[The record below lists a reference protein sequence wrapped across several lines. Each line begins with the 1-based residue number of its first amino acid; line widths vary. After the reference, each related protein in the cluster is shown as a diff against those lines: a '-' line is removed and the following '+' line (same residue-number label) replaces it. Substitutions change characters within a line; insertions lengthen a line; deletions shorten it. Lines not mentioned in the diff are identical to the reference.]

1 MQRVIQEILDAMAGD
16 LTAEQLQKL
25 SNVLQIKLTEW
36 RHSETQVVKSDG
48 GWERILKMFLAT
60 KKLENCS
67 DGTLDAYRRCVVM
80 MMQGIG
86 KRVQD
91 ITVNDLRYYL
101 ARYQQDRQISLSY
114 LETLRHYISSFF
126 GWCAEEGY
134 IHSNP
139 ARRLIRVKVPKM
151 IKHPFTA
158 EERERLKIAAEKQRD
173 IALMEVMYSTAGRIG
188 EIVSLNR
195 DDVNLTERSI
205 LLYGS
210 KGKADRK
217 VYLTEQAAYHLRKYL
232 ATRSDENPALFVS
245 DRAPHKRISVA
256 AVQAMLRKIGKQTGI
271 HAHPHKFRRTLLTD
285 AGSRGIP
292 LQEIQRYAGHVKP
305 DTTMI
310 YVDVKDESIRSSFRR
325 LIA

>member
-1 MQRVIQEILDAMAGD
+1 MQGIIREIMDAMAGD
-16 LTAEQLQKL
+16 LTDEQLQKL

-36 RHSETQVVKSDG
+36 RHNETHVVKSDG
-48 GWERILKMFLAT
+48 GWGRILKMFLAT

-67 DGTLDAYRRCVVM
+67 DGTLEAYRRCIVM
-80 MMQGIG
+80 MMQSIG

-101 ARYQQDRQISLSY
+101 ARYQQDRNISLSY

-134 IHSNP
+134 LHNNP
-139 ARRLIRVKVPKM
+139 ARRLARVKVPNK

-158 EERERLKIAAEKQRD
+158 EERERLKLAAEKQRD

-188 EIVSLNR
+188 EIVGLNR
-195 DDVNLTERSI
+195 DSVDLDNRTV

-232 ATRSDENPALFVS
+232 LSRTDNNTALFVT

-256 AVQAMLRKIGKQTGI
+256 AVQAMLRKIGRRTGI

-310 YVDVKDESIRSSFRR
+310 YVDVRDESIRSSFRR

>member
-1 MQRVIQEILDAMAGD
+1 MVRRRGIFTKQPCQTVDPGE
-16 LTAEQLQKL
+16 
-25 SNVLQIKLTEW
+25 S
-36 RHSETQVVKSDG
+36 
-48 GWERILKMFLAT
+48 T
-60 KKLENCS
+60 KK
-67 DGTLDAYRRCVVM
+67 
-80 MMQGIG
+80 
-86 KRVQD
+86 
-91 ITVNDLRYYL
+91 
-101 ARYQQDRQISLSY
+101 
-114 LETLRHYISSFF
+114 
-126 GWCAEEGY
+126 
-134 IHSNP
+134 
-139 ARRLIRVKVPKM
+139 

-158 EERERLKIAAEKQRD
+158 EERERLKLAAEKQRD

-195 DDVNLTERSI
+195 DDVNMTERSI

-232 ATRSDENPALFVS
+232 DSRSDTEPALFVS
-245 DRAPHKRISVA
+245 DRAPHQRISVA
-256 AVQAMLRKIGKQTGI
+256 AVQAMLRKIGRVTGI

-285 AGSRGIP
+285 AGARGIP

>member
-1 MQRVIQEILDAMAGD
+1 MQGIIREILDTMAVE

-36 RHSETQVVKSDG
+36 RHGETQVVKSDG

-67 DGTLDAYRRCVVM
+67 DGTLDAYRRCIVM
-80 MMQGIG
+80 MMQSIG
-86 KRVQD
+86 KRVRD
-91 ITVNDLRYYL
+91 IMVNDLRYYL
-101 ARYQQDRQISLSY
+101 ARYQQDRHISLSY

-126 GWCAEEGY
+126 GWCSEEGY
-134 IHSNP
+134 LRNNP
-139 ARRLIRVKVPKM
+139 ARRLIRVKVPKK

-195 DDVNLTERSI
+195 DNVDLNNRTVM
-205 LLYGS
+205 LYGE
-210 KGKADRK
+210 KGKADRI
-217 VYLTEQAAYHLRKYL
+217 VYLTEQAAYHLRMYL
-232 ATRSDENPALFVS
+232 NTRSDTNPALFVS
-245 DRAPHKRISVA
+245 DRAPHNRISVA
-256 AVQAMLRKIGKQTGI
+256 AVQAMLRKLGRKTGI

>member
-1 MQRVIQEILDAMAGD
+1 MQGIIREILDTMASE

-36 RHSETQVVKSDG
+36 DREDTQVVKSDG

-67 DGTLDAYRRCVVM
+67 DGTLDAYRRCIVM
-80 MMQGIG
+80 MMQAIG

-126 GWCAEEGY
+126 GWCSEEGY
-134 IHSNP
+134 LHNNP
-139 ARRLIRVKVPKM
+139 ARRLSRVKVPKKM
-151 IKHPFTA
+151 KHPFTA

-188 EIVSLNR
+188 EIISLNR
-195 DDVNLTERSI
+195 DSVDLDNRTV
-205 LLYGS
+205 LLYGE
-210 KGKADRK
+210 KGKTDRK
-217 VYLTEQAAYHLRKYL
+217 VYLTEQAAYHLRIYL
-232 ATRSDENPALFVS
+232 ISRTDNNPALFVS

-256 AVQAMLRKIGKQTGI
+256 AVQAMLRKLGRKTGI

>member
-1 MQRVIQEILDAMAGD
+1 MQRAIQEILDAMASE

-25 SNVLQIKLTEW
+25 ANVLQIKLTEW
-36 RHSETQVVKSDG
+36 RHNETQVVKSDN
-48 GWERILKMFLAT
+48 GWERILKLFLAT

-67 DGTLDAYRRCVVM
+67 DGTLEAYRRCIVM
-80 MMQGIG
+80 MMQSIG

-101 ARYQQDRQISLSY
+101 ARYQQDRNISLSY

-126 GWCAEEGY
+126 GWCSEEGY
-134 IHSNP
+134 LHSNP
-139 ARRLIRVKVPKM
+139 AKRLIRVKVPKK

-158 EERERLKIAAEKQRD
+158 EERERLKLAAEKQRD
-173 IALMEVMYSTAGRIG
+173 IALMEVMYSTAARIG
-188 EIVSLNR
+188 EIISLDRDSVDLDNR
-195 DDVNLTERSI
+195 TV

-232 ATRSDENPALFVS
+232 LSRTDNNPALFVS
-245 DRAPHKRISVA
+245 DREPHKRISVA
-256 AVQAMLRKIGKQTGI
+256 AVQAMLRKIGNKTGI

>member
-1 MQRVIQEILDAMAGD
+1 MQRVIREIMNAMSGD
-16 LTAEQLQKL
+16 LTVEQLQKL
-25 SNVLQIKLTEW
+25 ANILQIKLTEW
-36 RHSETQVVKSDG
+36 RHSETQVAKVDDG
-48 GWERILKMFLAT
+48 GERLLRMFLAT

-67 DGTLDAYRRCVVM
+67 EGTLAAYRRCIAM
-80 MMQGIG
+80 MLQGIG

-91 ITVNDLRYYL
+91 VTVNDLRYYL
-101 ARYQQDRQISLSY
+101 ARYQQERNISLSY

-126 GWCAEEGY
+126 GWCTDEGY
-134 IHSNP
+134 LRKNP
-139 ARRLIRVKVPKM
+139 AKRLIRVKVPKKM
-151 IKHPFTA
+151 RHPFTA
-158 EERERLKIAAEKQRD
+158 EERERLKCAAESQRD

-188 EIVSLNR
+188 EIISLNR
-195 DDVNLTERSI
+195 DSVDLDNRTV

-217 VYLTEQAAYHLRKYL
+217 VYLTEQAAYHLRRYL
-232 ATRSDENPALFVS
+232 LTRSDANPALFVS

-256 AVQAMLRKIGKQTGI
+256 AVQAMLRKIGRRTGI

-305 DTTMI
+305 DTTML
-310 YVDVKDESIRSSFRR
+310 YVDVREESIRSSFRR

>member
-1 MQRVIQEILDAMAGD
+1 MQRAIQEILDAMASE

-25 SNVLQIKLTEW
+25 ANVLQIKLTEW
-36 RHSETQVVKSDG
+36 RHNETQVVKSDN
-48 GWERILKMFLAT
+48 GWERILKLFLAT

-67 DGTLDAYRRCVVM
+67 NGTLEAYRRCIVM
-80 MMQGIG
+80 TMQSIG

-101 ARYQQDRQISLSY
+101 ARYQQDRNISLSY

-126 GWCAEEGY
+126 GWCSEEGY
-134 IHSNP
+134 LRNNP
-139 ARRLIRVKVPKM
+139 AKRLVRVKVPKK
-151 IKHPFTA
+151 IRHPFTA
-158 EERERLKIAAEKQRD
+158 EERERLKLAAEKQRD
-173 IALMEVMYSTAGRIG
+173 IALMEVMYSTAARIG
-188 EIVSLNR
+188 EIISLDRDSVDLDNR
-195 DDVNLTERSI
+195 TV

-217 VYLTEQAAYHLRKYL
+217 VYLTDQASYHLRKYL
-232 ATRSDENPALFVS
+232 LSRMDDNPALFVS
-245 DRAPHKRISVA
+245 DRTPHRRISVA
-256 AVQAMLRKIGKQTGI
+256 AVQAMLRKIGQQTGI

-310 YVDVKDESIRSSFRR
+310 YVDVRDESIRSSFRR